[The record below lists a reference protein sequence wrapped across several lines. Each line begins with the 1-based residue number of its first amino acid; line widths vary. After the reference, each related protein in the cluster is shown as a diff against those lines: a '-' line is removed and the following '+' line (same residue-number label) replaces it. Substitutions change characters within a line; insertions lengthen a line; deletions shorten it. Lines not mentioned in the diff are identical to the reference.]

1 MKIAVVGK
9 GGSGKSTVSWLLSE
23 FLAAQGK
30 EALAIDADHNMDLTS
45 NVGHV
50 FHETDPTIHHAHE
63 QFMNLFGLAEGQRWH
78 EIFSRDTPLPVFS
91 FVPHDPCTASLIVSV
106 KPGISLMNVGLGS
119 DDILTS
125 DRCAHGHSNPLKYY
139 LALVQTGGNA
149 HIIADSVAGIDMMNF
164 GLYNGMDMI
173 VGVVEGHVNS
183 IKVFEQISGIAK
195 ASGIPMYAILNRAAE
210 TEMMRDFVARHTTE
224 VIGSIP
230 LDSGVA
236 AYDFSLVSSGTLQA
250 LQSIWNA
257 MNKKYVPVDYYER
270 LRSFETKKHPE
281 IAAMGIE

>member
-1 MKIAVVGK
+1 MKIAIVGK

-30 EALAIDADHNMDLTS
+30 EVLAIDADHNMDLTS

-50 FHETDPTIHHAHE
+50 FSENDPTVHHAHA
-63 QFMNLFGLAEGQRWH
+63 QFMNLFGLTEGQRWH
-78 EIFSRDTPLPVFS
+78 EIFSRDTPLPDFS
-91 FVPHDPCTASLIVSV
+91 FSPHDPCTESLIVPV

-139 LALVQTGGNA
+139 LALVKTGDDA
-149 HIIADSVAGIDMMNF
+149 HIVADSVAGIDMMNF

-173 VGVVEGHVNS
+173 IGVVEGHVNS

-195 ASGIPMYAILNRAAE
+195 ASGIPMYAILNRAADN
-210 TEMMRDFVARHTTE
+210 EMIRDFVARHGE
-224 VIGSIP
+224 EIIGNIP
-230 LDSGVA
+230 LDAGVA
-236 AYDFSLVSSGTLQA
+236 AYDFSLVSPDTLLS
-250 LQSIWNA
+250 LQGIWRV
-257 MNKKYVPVDYYER
+257 MNEKYVPVNYYER
-270 LRSFETKKHPE
+270 LRVFETKKHPE
-281 IAAMGIE
+281 IASEE